1 VEAAAETMIVPLT
14 GGNWNNRLWMDGS
27 DSGHARV
34 SLRSMVGAGYFQTLR
49 TPLLAGREFDQH
61 DVGSYAR
68 VAIVNEEFANEFIGS
83 SNPIGRRFWV
93 EATPYEPQ
101 TTFEI
106 IGVVK
111 NSKYRNLREPFQ
123 PVAFVPLSRAV
134 LRSSGSRIMIRSTL
148 GSGALISSITKTLK
162 DISPDLRY
170 SFRIFDTWIQDSLLR
185 ERLMATLSTLFGILA
200 IVLSAIG
207 LYGVMAYTVVL
218 RKKELG
224 IRIALGADRRAVI
237 ALIMR
242 EIVLILAAGLGV
254 GTFLGLAV
262 GRASASLLFGL
273 DWYSPPA
280 MGVAWA
286 VLIAVGA
293 IAGLP
298 TAWHASSTNPGVTLR
313 QN

>member
-1 VEAAAETMIVPLT
+1 
-14 GGNWNNRLWMDGS
+14 
-27 DSGHARV
+27 
-34 SLRSMVGAGYFQTLR
+34 
-49 TPLLAGREFDQH
+49 
-61 DVGSYAR
+61 
-68 VAIVNEEFANEFIGS
+68 
-83 SNPIGRRFWV
+83 
-93 EATPYEPQ
+93 
-101 TTFEI
+101 
-106 IGVVK
+106 
-111 NSKYRNLREPFQ
+111 
-123 PVAFVPLSRAV
+123 
-134 LRSSGSRIMIRSTL
+134 MIRSTL
-148 GSGALISSITKTLK
+148 GSGALISSVTKTLK
-162 DISPDLRY
+162 EISPDLRY

-242 EIVLILAAGLGV
+242 ETVVILAAGLGV

-273 DWYSPPA
+273 DWYSPRA
-280 MGVAWA
+280 MGLAWA
-286 VLIAVGA
+286 VLIAVGVV
-293 IAGLP
+293 AGLP
-298 TAWHASSTNPGVTLR
+298 AAWHASSTNPGVTLR